1 LISSGLMIRTFRA
14 LSHVQPGFSVPGQV
28 QTLSLYITQTQVAE
42 PAKVL
47 RMEQDITDGLQAIP
61 SVRSVAITTAVPM
74 NGNESSDVLFA
85 RDHTYREG
93 QLPPIRRFI
102 YASPG
107 LHKTMGT
114 PLLAGRDFSWKDNNK
129 EALVAIVSES
139 LARDFWGSATAA
151 LHKQIREGMNDQW
164 REIVGVVGDV
174 HFNGVDKPAP
184 SAVYFPL
191 RLSNFEGEKDSIQ
204 RGVTFVIRSQRAGS
218 ESFLKEVRRA
228 VWAVNPNVPLA
239 EVRTLD
245 DFYRKSLARTS
256 FTLVLLIVAAVMAL
270 ILGSVGIY
278 GVLAYTISQ
287 RRREIGIRMALGAQ
301 TTEVAAMFVR
311 YGMLL
316 VGIGAACG
324 VLSALVL
331 MRLLST
337 LLYGVKSA
345 DPLTYIGMSL
355 LLVFIAFV
363 ASYLPSRRAAAIDP
377 ATALRLD

>member
-1 LISSGLMIRTFRA
+1 M
-14 LSHVQPGFSVPGQV
+14 
-28 QTLSLYITQTQVAE
+28 
-42 PAKVL
+42 
-47 RMEQDITDGLQAIP
+47 
-61 SVRSVAITTAVPM
+61 
-74 NGNESSDVLFA
+74 
-85 RDHTYREG
+85 
-93 QLPPIRRFI
+93 
-102 YASPG
+102 
-107 LHKTMGT
+107 
-114 PLLAGRDFSWKDNNK
+114 
-129 EALVAIVSES
+129 
-139 LARDFWGSATAA
+139 
-151 LHKQIREGMNDQW
+151 
-164 REIVGVVGDV
+164 
-174 HFNGVDKPAP
+174 
-184 SAVYFPL
+184 
-191 RLSNFEGEKDSIQ
+191 
-204 RGVTFVIRSQRAGS
+204 
-218 ESFLKEVRRA
+218 RRA

>member
-1 LISSGLMIRTFRA
+1 
-14 LSHVQPGFSVPGQV
+14 
-28 QTLSLYITQTQVAE
+28 
-42 PAKVL
+42 
-47 RMEQDITDGLQAIP
+47 
-61 SVRSVAITTAVPM
+61 
-74 NGNESSDVLFA
+74 VLFA

-114 PLLAGRDFSWKDNNK
+114 PLLAGRDFSWNDNNK
-129 EALVAIVSES
+129 EALVAMVSES
-139 LARDFWGSATAA
+139 LARDFWGSAAAA

-184 SAVYFPL
+184 AAVYFPL
-191 RLSNFEGEKDSIQ
+191 RLSNFEGEKDSIR
-204 RGVTFVIRSQRAGS
+204 RGATFVIRSQRAGS

-228 VWAVNPNVPLA
+228 VWAVNPNLPLA

-301 TTEVAAMFVR
+301 TSEVAAMFVR

-324 VLSALVL
+324 VLSAFAL

-337 LLYGVKSA
+337 LLYGVKPA

>member
-1 LISSGLMIRTFRA
+1 
-14 LSHVQPGFSVPGQV
+14 
-28 QTLSLYITQTQVAE
+28 
-42 PAKVL
+42 
-47 RMEQDITDGLQAIP
+47 
-61 SVRSVAITTAVPM
+61 
-74 NGNESSDVLFA
+74 
-85 RDHTYREG
+85 
-93 QLPPIRRFI
+93 
-102 YASPG
+102 
-107 LHKTMGT
+107 
-114 PLLAGRDFSWKDNNK
+114 
-129 EALVAIVSES
+129 
-139 LARDFWGSATAA
+139 
-151 LHKQIREGMNDQW
+151 
-164 REIVGVVGDV
+164 
-174 HFNGVDKPAP
+174 
-184 SAVYFPL
+184 
-191 RLSNFEGEKDSIQ
+191 
-204 RGVTFVIRSQRAGS
+204 
-218 ESFLKEVRRA
+218 VRRA

>member
-1 LISSGLMIRTFRA
+1 MIRTFRA

-151 LHKQIREGMNDQW
+151 LHKQIREGMNDQ
-164 REIVGVVGDV
+164 
-174 HFNGVDKPAP
+174 
-184 SAVYFPL
+184 
-191 RLSNFEGEKDSIQ
+191 
-204 RGVTFVIRSQRAGS
+204 
-218 ESFLKEVRRA
+218 
-228 VWAVNPNVPLA
+228 
-239 EVRTLD
+239 
-245 DFYRKSLARTS
+245 
-256 FTLVLLIVAAVMAL
+256 
-270 ILGSVGIY
+270 
-278 GVLAYTISQ
+278 
-287 RRREIGIRMALGAQ
+287 
-301 TTEVAAMFVR
+301 
-311 YGMLL
+311 
-316 VGIGAACG
+316 
-324 VLSALVL
+324 
-331 MRLLST
+331 
-337 LLYGVKSA
+337 
-345 DPLTYIGMSL
+345 
-355 LLVFIAFV
+355 
-363 ASYLPSRRAAAIDP
+363 
-377 ATALRLD
+377 